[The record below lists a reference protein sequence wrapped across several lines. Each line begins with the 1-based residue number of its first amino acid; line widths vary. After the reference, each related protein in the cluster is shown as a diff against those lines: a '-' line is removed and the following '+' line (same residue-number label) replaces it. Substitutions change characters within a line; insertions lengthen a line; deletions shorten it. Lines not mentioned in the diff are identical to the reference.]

1 MDEVVVSQSLSADD
15 EAREEFVGEGVEV
28 LPVEFSV

>member
-15 EAREEFVGEGVEV
+15 KAREEFVGERVKVFAVE
-28 LPVEFSV
+28 LSV